1 MKSKS
6 MLLTATVAVAFAG
19 AAQAVDYQIE
29 TVAEGLEF
37 PWSLAFLPDGGML
50 VTERPGRLRHIN
62 AQGELQDAAIEGVPE
77 AFVSGQAGLFEVA
90 LDPDYANNK
99 RIFLSYAC
107 GTLEANHTCLSSA
120 TFSEAGLQNVDE
132 IFRVQPAKTG
142 SAHYGGRVAFLPDN
156 TLLLTLGDGFD
167 YREEAQK
174 TSSHIGSIVRL
185 NRDGSVPEDNPFA
198 GEGDAL
204 PELYSIGHRNVQAI
218 VYDAQNDRVLAHE
231 HGPRGGDELNL
242 IEPGNNYG
250 WPKITFGVDYN
261 GSTISPYTSLP
272 GLEQPMVQWT
282 PSIAPSGMTFYRG
295 EQFPAW
301 KDSLMISTLAA
312 RNVRRVELDGNEVVA
327 QETLFDELGSR
338 FRDVRTGPDGALY
351 LLTDAAA
358 GQVLRVVPGAVSA
371 Q

>member
-6 MLLTATVAVAFAG
+6 TLLTAALAMAFAG

-29 TVAEGLEF
+29 TVAEGLQF

-50 VTERPGRLRHIN
+50 VTERAGQLRYIS
-62 AQGELQDAAIEGVPE
+62 AEGELQDAPIEGVPE
-77 AFVSGQAGLFEVA
+77 AFVSGQSGLFEVV
-90 LDPDYANNK
+90 LDPDYASNK

-120 TFSEAGLQNVDE
+120 TLADGALQGVE
-132 IFRVQPAKTG
+132 ELFRVQPAKAG
-142 SAHYGGRVAFLPDN
+142 SAHYGGRMAFLADN

-185 NRDGSVPEDNPFA
+185 NRDGSVPEDNPFIGQENA
-198 GEGDAL
+198 Q

-242 IEPGNNYG
+242 VEPGNNYG

-261 GSTISPYTSLP
+261 GAAISPYTSLP
-272 GLEQPMVQWT
+272 GLEQPIVQWT
-282 PSIAPSGMTFYRG
+282 PSIAPSGMTLYRG

-301 KDSLMISTLAA
+301 KNSLMISTLAA
-312 RNVRRVELDGNEVVA
+312 RNVRRVAMNGSEVVS
-327 QETLFDELGSR
+327 QEVLFEELGSR
-338 FRDVRTGPDGALY
+338 FRDVRTGPDGNLY
-351 LLTDAAA
+351 MLTDAAA
-358 GQVLRVVPGAVSA
+358 GKILKVVPA